1 MEAPGGRKNRLRQPP
16 TLHPD
21 LTPAK
26 DRGDLPRCGLSPGLG
41 NLMSIYGQVT
51 PSLGPFLALPP
62 PLLLSSWSPLPA
74 FPLRSADSRGLC
86 SACLVQTQR
95 RQGSPAQPPR
105 GPHTADRPHTAQGTA
120 DLVLLQGRP
129 SKIVAPSPCC
139 PEATREVTGRQ
150 VGGGLGLRV
159 SPRRAMM
166 PSCPW
171 QQLPSYPGH
180 PHFCMEAEPL
190 SSAPKPGI
198 STHFQQTL

>member
-1 MEAPGGRKNRLRQPP
+1 MAIHFTPRPDASQGQRGPSAVWIEPWVRKPNVHLRAS
-16 TLHPD
+16 HS
-21 LTPAK
+21 
-26 DRGDLPRCGLSPGLG
+26 LP
-41 NLMSIYGQVT
+41 
-51 PSLGPFLALPP
+51 GPFLALPP

-86 SACLVQTQR
+86 SACLLQTQR

-105 GPHTADRPHTAQGTA
+105 GPHTADRPYTAQGTA
-120 DLVLLQGRP
+120 DLALLQGRP